1 MSKNELI
8 RKYGDIPWISPYERI
23 IAMTDG
29 KYIELHEFHARNRC
43 SGGAAWEVYHY
54 PRVSSLV
61 LKARR
66 EGSRNIF
73 VVKTGKAEL
82 NLIPGV
88 AGAGMEA
95 AEINGDNI
103 EITYA
108 GLAGGG
114 IAATVCRGMADGV
127 RGVEI
132 VQEGGGSKLGKA
144 KLVVPAMKKVVIG
157 VDDTDTKESGATW
170 SLVNEIAYKLE
181 RDGLG
186 VYLLHTITQLYLQN
200 PYKTTNC
207 VSISVTFATRDEE
220 ALVDEFAMILE
231 ERTLSEETA
240 MAVSTSIGISDEV
253 RDYGMRAKKEMLNVR
268 DARDVA
274 ERNDIELIAVT
285 GERGI
290 IGALAAI
297 AFSDSPDDAVRIP
310 QGGVNDS

>member
-1 MSKNELI
+1 MSLMSKSELI
-8 RKYGDIPWISPYERI
+8 RRYGDIPWISPYERI

-29 KYIELHEFHARNRC
+29 EYIELHEFHARNKC

-54 PRVSSLV
+54 PRVSNLV
-61 LKARR
+61 LGARR

-73 VVKTGKAEL
+73 VVRTGRAEL

-88 AGAGMEA
+88 AGAGMEM
-95 AEINGDNI
+95 AEINGENI

-114 IAATVCRGMADGV
+114 IAATVCRGMAEGV
-127 RGVEI
+127 KGIEI
-132 VQEGGGSKLGKA
+132 IQEGGGGKLGKA

-181 RDGLG
+181 KDGLG
-186 VYLLHTITQLYLQN
+186 IYLLHTITQLYLDN

-207 VSISVTFATRDEE
+207 VSISVTFATQDVE
-220 ALVDEFAMILE
+220 ALVDEFGSMLE
-231 ERTLSEETA
+231 ERTLSEDTA
-240 MAVSTSIGISDEV
+240 MAVSTQITIDEEL
-253 RDYGMRAKKEMLNVR
+253 REYGKLAKMEMLDVNY
-268 DARDVA
+268 ARDVA

-297 AFSDSPDDAVRIP
+297 SFSDSPDDAVKIP
-310 QGGVNDS
+310 

>member
-1 MSKNELI
+1 MNKNELT

-23 IAMTDG
+23 VAMTDG

-54 PRVSSLV
+54 PKVSNLV
-61 LKARR
+61 LRARR

-73 VVKTGKAEL
+73 VVKTGRAEL
-82 NLIPGV
+82 NLVPGV
-88 AGAGMEA
+88 AGAGMEV

-114 IAATVCRGMADGV
+114 IAATVCRGMAEGV
-127 RGVEI
+127 RGIEI
-132 VQEGGGSKLGKA
+132 IQEGGGGKLGKA

-157 VDDTDTKESGATW
+157 VDDTDTKEGGATW
-170 SLVNEIAYKLE
+170 SLVNEIAYSLE
-181 RDGLG
+181 KNGFGL
-186 VYLLHTITQLYLQN
+186 YLLHTITQLYLEN

-207 VSISVTFATRDEE
+207 VSISVTFATKDEE
-220 ALVDEFAMILE
+220 ALVDEFATMLE
-231 ERTLSEETA
+231 ERTLSEDTA
-240 MAVSTSIGISDEV
+240 MAVSTGIEINEEV
-253 RDYGMRAKKEMLNVR
+253 REYGMRAKKEMLDVK

-297 AFSDSPDDAVRIP
+297 AFSDSPDDAVRMP
-310 QGGVNDS
+310 

>member
-1 MSKNELI
+1 MSKSELI
-8 RKYGDIPWISPYERI
+8 RRYGDIPWISPYERI

-29 KYIELHEFHARNRC
+29 EYIELHEFHARNKC

-54 PRVSSLV
+54 PRVSNLV
-61 LKARR
+61 LGARR

-73 VVKTGKAEL
+73 VVRTGRAEL

-88 AGAGMEA
+88 AGAGMEM
-95 AEINGDNI
+95 AEINGENI

-114 IAATVCRGMADGV
+114 IAATVCRGMAEGV
-127 RGVEI
+127 KGIEI
-132 VQEGGGSKLGKA
+132 IQEGGGGKLGKA

-181 RDGLG
+181 KDGLG
-186 VYLLHTITQLYLQN
+186 IYLLHTITQLYLDN

-207 VSISVTFATRDEE
+207 VSISVTFATQDVE
-220 ALVDEFAMILE
+220 ALVDEFGSMLE
-231 ERTLSEETA
+231 ERTLSEDTA
-240 MAVSTSIGISDEV
+240 MAVSTQITIDEEL
-253 RDYGMRAKKEMLNVR
+253 REYGKLAKMEMLDVNY
-268 DARDVA
+268 ARDVA

-297 AFSDSPDDAVRIP
+297 SFSDSPDDAVKIP
-310 QGGVNDS
+310 

>member
-1 MSKNELI
+1 MSKNELT

-23 IAMTDG
+23 VAMTDG

-54 PRVSSLV
+54 PRVSDLV
-61 LKARR
+61 IRARR

-88 AGAGMEA
+88 AGAGMEM

-114 IAATVCRGMADGV
+114 IAATVCRGMAEGV
-127 RGVEI
+127 RGIEI
-132 VQEGGGSKLGKA
+132 IQEGGGGKLGKA

-157 VDDTDTKESGATW
+157 VDDTDTRDGGATW
-170 SLVNEIAYKLE
+170 SLVNEIAYRLE

-186 VYLLHTITQLYLQN
+186 IYLLHTITQLYLEN

-207 VSISVTFATRDEE
+207 VSISVTFATRDVET
-220 ALVDEFAMILE
+220 LVDEFATMLE

-240 MAVSTSIGISDEV
+240 MAVSTSIEIGEEV
-253 RDYGMRAKKEMLNVR
+253 RKYGMRAKRELLDVK
-268 DARDVA
+268 DAREVA
-274 ERNDIELIAVT
+274 EQNQVELIAVT

-297 AFSDSPDDAVRIP
+297 AFSDSPDEAVRIL
-310 QGGVNDS
+310 

>member
-1 MSKNELI
+1 MNKNELI

-23 IAMTDG
+23 VAMTDG

-54 PRVSSLV
+54 PRVSNLV
-61 LKARR
+61 LRARR

-73 VVKTGKAEL
+73 VVRTGKAEL

-88 AGAGMEA
+88 AGAGMEM
-95 AEINGDNI
+95 AEINEDNI

-114 IAATVCRGMADGV
+114 IAATVCRGMAEGV
-127 RGVEI
+127 RGIEI
-132 VQEGGGSKLGKA
+132 IQEGGGGKLGKA

-170 SLVNEIAYKLE
+170 SLVNEIAYGLE
-181 RDGLG
+181 KDGLG
-186 VYLLHTITQLYLQN
+186 IYLLHTITQLYLEN
-200 PYKTTNC
+200 PHKTTNC
-207 VSISVTFATRDEE
+207 VSISVTFATRNVD
-220 ALVDEFAMILE
+220 ALVDEFARTLE
-231 ERTLSEETA
+231 EKTLSEDTA
-240 MAVSTSIGISDEV
+240 MAVSTSIEV
-253 RDYGMRAKKEMLNVR
+253 SREIKDFGLRAKKELLEVEE
-268 DARDVA
+268 ARDVA
-274 ERNDIELIAVT
+274 DRNNIELIVVT

-290 IGALAAI
+290 IGALAAV

-310 QGGVNDS
+310 AGFL

>member
-1 MSKNELI
+1 MSKNELT

-23 IAMTDG
+23 VAMTAG

-54 PRVSSLV
+54 PRVSDLV
-61 LKARR
+61 IRARR

-88 AGAGMEA
+88 AGAGMEM

-114 IAATVCRGMADGV
+114 IAATVCRGMAEGV
-127 RGVEI
+127 RGIEI
-132 VQEGGGSKLGKA
+132 IQEGGGGKLGKA

-157 VDDTDTKESGATW
+157 VDDTDTKDGGATW
-170 SLVNEIAYKLE
+170 SLVNEIAYRLE

-186 VYLLHTITQLYLQN
+186 IYLLHTITQLYLEN

-207 VSISVTFATRDEE
+207 VSISVTFATRDVET
-220 ALVDEFAMILE
+220 LVDEFATMLE

-240 MAVSTSIGISDEV
+240 MAVSTSIEICEEV
-253 RDYGMRAKKEMLNVR
+253 RKYGMRAKRELLDVK
-268 DARDVA
+268 DAREVA
-274 ERNDIELIAVT
+274 EQNQVELIAVT

-297 AFSDSPDDAVRIP
+297 AFSDSPDEAVRIL
-310 QGGVNDS
+310 

>member
-1 MSKNELI
+1 MSKNELT

-23 IAMTDG
+23 VAMTDG

-54 PRVSSLV
+54 PRVSDLV
-61 LKARR
+61 IRARR

-88 AGAGMEA
+88 AGAGMEM

-114 IAATVCRGMADGV
+114 IAATVCRGMAEGV
-127 RGVEI
+127 RGIEI
-132 VQEGGGSKLGKA
+132 IQEGGGGKLGKA

-157 VDDTDTKESGATW
+157 VDDTDTKDGGATW
-170 SLVNEIAYKLE
+170 SLVNEIAYRLE

-186 VYLLHTITQLYLQN
+186 IYLLHTITQLYLEN

-207 VSISVTFATRDEE
+207 VSISVTFATRDVET
-220 ALVDEFAMILE
+220 LVDEFATMLE

-240 MAVSTSIGISDEV
+240 MAVSTSIEICEEV
-253 RDYGMRAKKEMLNVR
+253 RKYGMRAKRELLDVK
-268 DARDVA
+268 DAREVA
-274 ERNDIELIAVT
+274 EQNQVELIAVT

-297 AFSDSPDDAVRIP
+297 AFSDSPDEAVRIL
-310 QGGVNDS
+310 